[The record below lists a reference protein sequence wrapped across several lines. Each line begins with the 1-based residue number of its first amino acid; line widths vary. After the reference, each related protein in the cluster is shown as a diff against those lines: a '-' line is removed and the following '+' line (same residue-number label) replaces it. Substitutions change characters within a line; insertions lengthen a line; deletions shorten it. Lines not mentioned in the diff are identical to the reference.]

1 MKVGYAR
8 VSTAEQNIQ
17 TQIDLLKAEGCD
29 RIYTD
34 VASGVREDREGLRE
48 MLSYL
53 REGDVVYVYKTDRI
67 FRSLKNMI
75 DLVEL
80 FNQKKVLFKSLTEPA
95 FDTTT
100 ANGKFII
107 QILGAVA
114 EFERNLIRERTK
126 AGIEGARRRMKHLGR
141 PKGSKQ
147 ENIEK
152 YEFALHLYK
161 NKDIPIDKACKQAGI
176 SKTTFYRIDKMN
188 TKDENRK
195 K

>member
-17 TQIDLLKAEGCD
+17 TQIDLLEAEGCD
-29 RIYTD
+29 KIYTD
-34 VASGVREDREGLRE
+34 VASGIREDREGLKE

-107 QILGAVA
+107 QIFGAVA
-114 EFERNLIRERTK
+114 EFERNLIKERTK

-152 YEFALHLYK
+152 YEYALHLYK
-161 NKDIPIDKACKQAGI
+161 NKNIPIDKACKQAGI
-176 SKTTFYRIDKMN
+176 SKTTFYRIDKIN
-188 TKDENRK
+188 QKG
-195 K
+195 

>member
-1 MKVGYAR
+1 MKIGYAR
-8 VSTAEQNIQ
+8 VSTPEQNIQ

-29 RIYTD
+29 KIYTD

-75 DLVEL
+75 DLIEI

-107 QILGAVA
+107 QIFGAVA

-126 AGIEGARRRMKHLGR
+126 AGIEGARRRKKLLGR
-141 PKGSKQ
+141 PKGSKE

-152 YEFALHLYK
+152 YQFALHLYN

-176 SKTTFYRIDKMN
+176 SKTTFYRIDKIN
-188 TKDENRK
+188 NKG
-195 K
+195 